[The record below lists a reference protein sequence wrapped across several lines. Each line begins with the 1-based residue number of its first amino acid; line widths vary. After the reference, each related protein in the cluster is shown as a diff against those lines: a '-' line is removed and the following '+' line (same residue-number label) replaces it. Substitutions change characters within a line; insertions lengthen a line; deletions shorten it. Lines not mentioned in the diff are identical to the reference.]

1 MMNNVIPL
9 NQPPA
14 DALGLMA
21 SLCGTKK
28 QAQRRERRRH
38 RAYVARQVT
47 LWTSRALCF
56 GAGILAA
63 RLLEVLL

>member
-21 SLCGTKK
+21 SLCNTKK
-28 QAQRRERRRH
+28 QAQRRERKRRRH
-38 RAYVARQVT
+38 YAVKATT
-47 LWTSRALCF
+47 LWVIRALCF
-56 GAGILAA
+56 AAGFLVGG
-63 RLLEVLL
+63 VLL